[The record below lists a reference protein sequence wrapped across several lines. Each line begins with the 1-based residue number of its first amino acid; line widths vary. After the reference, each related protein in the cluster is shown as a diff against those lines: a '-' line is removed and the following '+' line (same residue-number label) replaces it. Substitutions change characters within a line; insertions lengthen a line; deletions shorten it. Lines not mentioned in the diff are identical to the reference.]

1 MARSTAVRVLLSS
14 LPIYSPSRALSIVLI
29 CSSRTVDSVL
39 RPLVIIAT
47 WVGRA
52 AFVFLPVI
60 AATMV
65 VGLCLKYRRIVAV
78 DEELFLIGQLKD
90 GFPEL
95 VRHNAFH
102 YGIAYIR
109 LLGDEDVLAAEFI
122 GGQHIS

>member
-1 MARSTAVRVLLSS
+1 MAYTVKSSERLRPSAADTETKALLYLMNFRDDSDEIFFFVVDFFNDLS
-14 LPIYSPSRALSIVLI
+14 LALSIVRI

-65 VGLCLKYRRIVAV
+65 VGLCLLPV
-78 DEELFLIGQLKD
+78 LFCKIKTGRTPPCSLPK
-90 GFPEL
+90 PTPKS
-95 VRHNAFH
+95 
-102 YGIAYIR
+102 
-109 LLGDEDVLAAEFI
+109 AE
-122 GGQHIS
+122 

>member
-1 MARSTAVRVLLSS
+1 M
-14 LPIYSPSRALSIVLI
+14 SIVLI

-65 VGLCLKYRRIVAV
+65 VGLCLLPISFCKI
-78 DEELFLIGQLKD
+78 KD
-90 GFPEL
+90 GRVPPCSILRQARCKAPKERRLTGLCL
-95 VRHNAFH
+95 VCFVL
-102 YGIAYIR
+102 IR
-109 LLGDEDVLAAEFI
+109 KQSDALL
-122 GGQHIS
+122 